1 MVKSLSRNKFWH
13 RFTAF
18 SQISPYMPWYS
29 SIYPVVSKCIPLSP
43 DHGWYVNIINPW
55 LTSNICIYTP
65 FFPVNIPSVIISPWY
80 PFKVVLPRKRRW
92 KPRWFCARKCMKA
105 SWTFV
110 SAWPRWRWRYRLRR
124 RRWISVPTGHQPT
137 TCHWGITWGIEV
149 SNRTYPLVN

>member
-55 LTSNICIYTP
+55 LTSNICIYIHH
-65 FFPVNIPSVIISPWY
+65 FFQSTSPVSSYPHDIHSRWCCPEKDVGNHVGSAPGSAWRLRERLWALGRVGDEGTAWGADDGYRYRRGISP
-80 PFKVVLPRKRRW
+80 
-92 KPRWFCARKCMKA
+92 
-105 SWTFV
+105 
-110 SAWPRWRWRYRLRR
+110 RL
-124 RRWISVPTGHQPT
+124 VT
-137 TCHWGITWGIEV
+137 EV
-149 SNRTYPLVN
+149 SLGESRWVIELTLW